1 MIVLL
6 CYSLLNVI
14 I

>member
-6 CYSLLNVI
+6 CYNSYY
-14 I
+14 